1 MNFKYLLYFL
11 QKPEIY
17 KFAIVGICNGI
28 LLLILTGFFTSFL
41 NVFYLISV
49 LIGYEITVISSFLM
63 NDNWTFSKVKKIS
76 SAYTRFVKYNTF
88 ALIGLGINLLVL
100 FLLTNYLEI
109 HYILSEGIAILV
121 SFIFNYSVSK
131 KISFKN

>member
-1 MNFKYLLYFL
+1 MNFKSLLYFL

-17 KFAIVGICNGI
+17 KFVVVGVCNGI

-41 NVFYLISV
+41 NIFYLISV

-76 SAYTRFVKYNTF
+76 SVQTRFIKYNIF

-109 HYILSEGIAILV
+109 HYILSEGAAILV
-121 SFIFNYSVSK
+121 SFGFNYIASK

>member
-1 MNFKYLLYFL
+1 MNFKSLFYFL
-11 QKPEIY
+11 QKAEIY

-41 NVFYLISV
+41 NIFYLISV
-49 LIGYEITVISSFLM
+49 LIGYEVTVISSFLM
-63 NDNWTFSKVKKIS
+63 NDNWTFSKVKKTS
-76 SAYTRFVKYNTF
+76 SVYTRLIKYNTF

-100 FLLTNYLEI
+100 FILTNYFEI

-121 SFIFNYSVSK
+121 SFIFNYSISK

>member
-1 MNFKYLLYFL
+1 MNFNSLLCFL

-17 KFAIVGICNGI
+17 KFTIVGICNGI
-28 LLLILTGFFTSFL
+28 LLLILTSLFTSFL
-41 NVFYLISV
+41 NIFYLISV
-49 LIGYEITVISSFLM
+49 IIGYEISVIASFFM

-76 SAYTRFVKYNTF
+76 SVYTRFIKYNIF
-88 ALIGLGINLLVL
+88 ALMGLGINLLVL
-100 FLLTNYLEI
+100 FLLTHYLEI

-121 SFIFNYSVSK
+121 SFGFNYSASK

>member
-1 MNFKYLLYFL
+1 MNFKSLLYFL

-17 KFAIVGICNGI
+17 KFVVVGICNGI

-41 NVFYLISV
+41 NIFYLISV

-76 SAYTRFVKYNTF
+76 SVQTRFIKYNIF

-109 HYILSEGIAILV
+109 HYILSEGAAILV
-121 SFIFNYSVSK
+121 SFGFNYIASK

>member
-1 MNFKYLLYFL
+1 MNFKSLLYFL

-17 KFAIVGICNGI
+17 KFVVVGICNGI

-41 NVFYLISV
+41 NTFYLISV

-76 SAYTRFVKYNTF
+76 SVQTRFIRYNIF

-109 HYILSEGIAILV
+109 HYILSEGAAILV
-121 SFIFNYSVSK
+121 SFGFNYIASK

>member
-1 MNFKYLLYFL
+1 MNFKSLLYFL

-17 KFAIVGICNGI
+17 KFVVVGICNGI

-41 NVFYLISV
+41 NTFYLISV

-76 SAYTRFVKYNTF
+76 SVQTRFIKYNIF

-109 HYILSEGIAILV
+109 YYILSEGAAILV
-121 SFIFNYSVSK
+121 SFGFNYIASK

>member
-1 MNFKYLLYFL
+1 MNFKSLLYFL

-17 KFAIVGICNGI
+17 KFVVVGICNGI

-41 NVFYLISV
+41 NTFYLISV

-76 SAYTRFVKYNTF
+76 SVQTRFIKYNIF

-109 HYILSEGIAILV
+109 HYILSEGAAILV
-121 SFIFNYSVSK
+121 SFGFNYIASK